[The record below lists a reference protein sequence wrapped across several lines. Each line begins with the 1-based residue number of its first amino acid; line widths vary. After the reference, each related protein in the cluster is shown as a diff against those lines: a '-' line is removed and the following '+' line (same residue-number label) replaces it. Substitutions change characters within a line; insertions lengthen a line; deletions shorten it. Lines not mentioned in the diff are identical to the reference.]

1 MLNKAYQLGCS
12 KALQDMEKEAW
23 WRAPLLGAM
32 TNIAYDQILN
42 QEHPHSLVDSALRGS
57 LIGTGASLGWRLP
70 QKSKMLGA
78 GLGGMLGY
86 LGGQGLSRETSEENP
101 Q

>member
-1 MLNKAYQLGCS
+1 MLNEAYKMGCV

-32 TNIAYDQILN
+32 TNVAYDQTLN
-42 QEHPHSLVDSALRGS
+42 QEHPHSLLDSALRGS

-70 QKSKMLGA
+70 QHSKFLGA
-78 GLGGMLGY
+78 TLGGTLGY
-86 LGGQGLSRETSEENP
+86 MGGKAVSREMPEGP
-101 Q
+101 AQ

>member
-1 MLNKAYQLGCS
+1 MLNEAYKIGCA

-32 TNIAYDQILN
+32 TNVAYDQILN
-42 QEHPHSLVDSALRGS
+42 QEHPHSLLDSALRGS

-70 QKSKMLGA
+70 QHSKFLGA
-78 GLGGMLGY
+78 GLGGTLGY
-86 LGGQGLSRETSEENP
+86 LGGKALSREMPEGP
-101 Q
+101 VQ

>member
-1 MLNKAYQLGCS
+1 MLNTAYKMGCD
-12 KALQDMEKEAW
+12 KALQELEKNAW

-57 LIGTGASLGWRLP
+57 LIGTGASIGWRLP
-70 QKSKMLGA
+70 SHSKTLGA
-78 GLGGMLGY
+78 GLGGLLGY
-86 LGGQGLSRETSEENP
+86 IGGKGLSRETSNEE
-101 Q
+101 QL